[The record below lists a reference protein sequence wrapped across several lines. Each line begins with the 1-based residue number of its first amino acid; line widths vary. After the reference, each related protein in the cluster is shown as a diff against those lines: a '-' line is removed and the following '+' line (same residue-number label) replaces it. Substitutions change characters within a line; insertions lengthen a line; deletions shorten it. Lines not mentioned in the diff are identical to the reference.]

1 MSKTIASLTALFAL
15 ILGAASARA
24 EMKVEPDLQLEYE
37 APAGWSVSP
46 DKNNVVLQDPKQE
59 TTILLVKADAKDAEK
74 VMKDIDTVLA
84 SVLKDIKYDEKPTV
98 GKTNELRSIQQ
109 RMTAKYEGK
118 PMKGIMRILE
128 TPNKKYLVIVALALE
143 SKYEELKGP
152 INVFLKSI
160 KAKK

>member
-1 MSKTIASLTALFAL
+1 MSKTIASLAALFAL
-15 ILGAASARA
+15 TLFAVPSRA
-24 EMKVEPDLQLEYE
+24 EMKAEPDLQLEYD
-37 APAGWSVSP
+37 APAGWSSST
-46 DKNNVVLQDPKQE
+46 DKNTTVLMDPKQE
-59 TTILLVKADAKDAEK
+59 TTIMLVKTDAKDAEK
-74 VMKDIDTVLA
+74 VMKDIDSVLA

-128 TPNKKYLVIVALALE
+128 TPNKKYLVIVALAVE
-143 SKYEELKGP
+143 AKYEQLRDP